1 MVGGIQERELSP
13 DAGRGSLVNA
23 DIGLRQY
30 RPQEDMKDFV
40 QRVDQQM
47 YQAKN
52 SGKDQM
58 CPDISP

>member
-1 MVGGIQERELSP
+1 
-13 DAGRGSLVNA
+13 
-23 DIGLRQY
+23 
-30 RPQEDMKDFV
+30 MKDFV

-52 SGKDQM
+52 SGKDRI